1 MAIFPC
7 TGFLAA
13 TEAMRRCYAT
23 IANEGSSLNVET
35 PLCSFDEFVELMG
48 FDRARVFDERWNREA
63 AQARSALED

>member
-23 IANEGSSLNVET
+23 IANEVSSLNVDV
-35 PLCSFDEFVELMG
+35 PLCSFDAFVQLMG
-48 FDRARVFDERWNREA
+48 FDLARAFDERWSNEI
-63 AQARSALED
+63 QSESVKKT